1 MHRPAQLKI
10 NPAHL
15 QRRDKVL
22 AGFGLV
28 KVRVPFAAHQ
38 RLKDLLC
45 FAHLYLQMGCS
56 VIFSGGGGV
65 IFSLGGVQPHLR
77 QVA

>member
-1 MHRPAQLKI
+1 VTL
-10 NPAHL
+10 
-15 QRRDKVL
+15 
-22 AGFGLV
+22 
-28 KVRVPFAAHQ
+28 AAHQ
-38 RLKDLLC
+38 RLKYALC

-56 VIFSGGGGV
+56 VFFSGGGGV